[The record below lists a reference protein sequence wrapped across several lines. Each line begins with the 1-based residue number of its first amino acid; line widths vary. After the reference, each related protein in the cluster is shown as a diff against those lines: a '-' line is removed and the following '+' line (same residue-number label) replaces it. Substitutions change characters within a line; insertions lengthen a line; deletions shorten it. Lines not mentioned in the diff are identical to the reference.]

1 MFIGDIV
8 RVNTYFHGFEDIRD
22 KDGIVLDFCRSG
34 SGKRNYRVWFSSA
47 GWDPINIPD
56 VELDV
61 VHSIYEEMKR

>member
-8 RVNTYFHGFEDIRD
+8 RVNTYFHGFEDIKD

-34 SGKRNYRVWFSSA
+34 SGKRNYRVLFSST
-47 GWDPINIPD
+47 GHTINIPD

-61 VHSIYEEMKR
+61 VHSIHEEMKR

>member
-8 RVNTYFHGFEDIRD
+8 RVNTYFPCFDDIKD

-34 SGKRNYRVWFSSA
+34 SGKRNYRVLFP
-47 GWDPINIPD
+47 GIEPINIPD

-61 VHSIYEEMKR
+61 VHSIHEEKKV